1 MLQVRLFLIAVQ
13 FYTRVPIPAWVGFE
27 PEWLTRSTRYFPLVG
42 GLVGAAIMVVM
53 LLASGVLGDR
63 IGVLIAIAF
72 GVLLTGAFH
81 EDGFTDTCDG
91 LGGGQTPAQA
101 LAIMKDSRIGAY
113 GTIGIVLLL
122 LVKWEALLRIDPLAI
137 VAAHGF
143 SRGCAVLMM
152 HTLPYLRADAESKA
166 KPIAVG
172 LRTGDAAIAY
182 GFALLAVV
190 PMLVAPTE
198 RTDLQAVAI
207 ALAAALLVT
216 LWFRRRLARK
226 LGGYTGDTLGATQQL
241 AEVAFY
247 LGLAATT

>member
-1 MLQVRLFLIAVQ
+1 MLQLRLFLIAVQ
-13 FYTRVPIPAWVGFE
+13 FYTRVPIPAWVGFDAT
-27 PEWLTRSTRYFPLVG
+27 WLTRSTRYFPLVG
-42 GLVGAAIMVVM
+42 MLIGTACMVVM
-53 LLASGVLGDR
+53 MLASGVLGER

-91 LGGGQTPAQA
+91 LGGGQTPEQA

-122 LVKWEALLRIDPLAI
+122 LVKWEALLRIDPLAL

-143 SRGCAVLMM
+143 SRGCAVLVVQ
-152 HTLPYLRADAESKA
+152 TLPYLRADAGSKA
-166 KPIAVG
+166 KPVAIG
-172 LRTGDAAIAY
+172 LRPRDAMIAY
-182 GFALLAVV
+182 LFAVLAVA
-190 PMLVAPTE
+190 PMLFAPTE

-207 ALAAALLVT
+207 ALAAAVVVT
-216 LWFRRRLARK
+216 LWFRRRLARR
-226 LGGYTGDTLGATQQL
+226 LGGYTVDTLGATQQL